1 VDARPSS
8 LFVMTDLARSQEYR
22 ARRGERLAHDRIDQV
37 LDRVGLSEERCLQ
50 LAAADVGPHARKKLK
65 GILDKY
71 RKSATPFRDCKR
83 DQIANGLPE
92 KLANER
98 CATLK
103 DIIRG
108 TTKWRKGPGKMHAS
122 DDLAI
127 SPCSL
132 VDDDV
137 AVLLDQV
144 DTKALAEILAE
155 ET

>member
-1 VDARPSS
+1 MTSS
-8 LFVMTDLARSQEYR
+8 DLKIAQESR
-22 ARRGERLAHDRIDQV
+22 ARKGELLANAQIEFV
-37 LDRVGLSEERCLQ
+37 LDSVGLSEERCLQ
-50 LAAADVGPHARKKLK
+50 LAAEDVGPHARKKLK

-108 TTKWRKGPGKMHAS
+108 TKNWRKGPKKMHAS
-122 DDLAI
+122 EPDLETCALIDKDVAI
-127 SPCSL
+127 LLDHVDARAL
-132 VDDDV
+132 VD
-137 AVLLDQV
+137 LLELEV
-144 DTKALAEILAE
+144 DK
-155 ET
+155 